1 MSKQP
6 RITLAQ
12 LHVAAGDPVTN
23 LERITQLVESQVTP
37 CDLLVFPALALT
49 GHVLQD
55 RWHYPHVLT
64 AVEGYLPR
72 LCALSRQQ
80 SLLIGLPR
88 RVKGQLFHSACLFHQ
103 GELVWSYDKR
113 WLDNEQPQGET
124 DYFTP
129 GHSQPWFDFQG
140 MRLAIS
146 LGNELEQPAM
156 QQLLVSEPADLL
168 LNLDATPYHHGSV
181 SERFSQLANI
191 ARTLQL
197 PLARVNPVG
206 GQDELVF
213 DGHSCVFDAA
223 GELTGYAT
231 GFASTLL
238 AVSPAAQP
246 ATPELP
252 TANALTWQALVTA
265 VRDYVA
271 ASRFSGAILGLSGG
285 IDSALV
291 LALAVDALGA
301 ERVTAVMLP
310 YHYTSQTSLDDAAA
324 QAAMLGVNYQVVPI
338 APLVEPFSTALTPL
352 LEQWPTPAQ
361 DTTEQNLQARSRGL
375 FLMALSNRSGA
386 LLLTNSNKSEMAVGY
401 CTLYGDMAGG
411 FAPLKDIPKTLVY
424 QLAEYRNTISPAI
437 PERVITRPPT
447 AELAPDQEDSDSLPP
462 YPLLDEIIRLYVEEN
477 HSLEQLLAAGLD
489 EDWTRRM
496 LRLIDLNEFKRRQ
509 AAPGPRMSKRGFGRE
524 RRMPLGGAVVGLWRD
539 KSNTHTTR

>member
-23 LERITQLVESQVTP
+23 LERITQLIESQDRS

-64 AVEGYLPR
+64 AVEDCLPH

-103 GELVWSYDKR
+103 GELMWSYDKR
-113 WLDNEQPQGET
+113 WLCSEQPQGER

-129 GHSQPWFDFQG
+129 GHSQPWLDFQG
-140 MRLAIS
+140 MRLAIT
-146 LGNELEQPAM
+146 LGNELEQPAV
-156 QQLLVSEPADLL
+156 QQLLAAEPADLL
-168 LNLDATPYHHGSV
+168 LNLDATPYHHGGV
-181 SERFSQLANI
+181 SERFSRLANI

-213 DGHSCVFDAA
+213 DGHSCVFNAA
-223 GELTGYAT
+223 GELTGYAE
-231 GFASTLL
+231 GFTSTLL
-238 AVSPAAQP
+238 AANPATQP
-246 ATPELP
+246 VTPELP

-352 LEQWPTPAQ
+352 LEQWPAPAL

-424 QLAEYRNTISPAI
+424 QLAEYRNTASPAI

-447 AELAPDQEDSDSLPP
+447 AELAPGQEDSDSLPP

-524 RRMPLGGAVVGLWRD
+524 RRMPLGGRL
-539 KSNTHTTR
+539 